1 MLSHGLWLVLAG
13 ATGTVARVLLASWV
27 QQQTATGLP
36 YGTASVNLLGCFLF
50 GVVFAFAERFAQAD
64 TLRFVLLAGFMGAFT
79 TFSSYMFDT
88 LRLLQDGRVTA
99 ALLNLLLQNSLGLLG
114 VFFGLHFGRAVV

>member
-13 ATGTVARVLLASWV
+13 ATGTVARVLLATWV
-27 QQQTATGLP
+27 QRQTTSGLP

-50 GVVFAFAERFAQAD
+50 GLVFAFAQRFAQAD
-64 TLRFVLLAGFMGAFT
+64 ALRFVLLAGFMGAFT

-88 LRLLQDGRVTA
+88 LRLLQEGRMGA
-99 ALLNLLLQNSLGLLG
+99 ALLNLLLQNSLGLFG
-114 VFFGLHFGRAVV
+114 VFLGLSLGRAL